1 MTDTTRSPDA
11 AVEALMAAESAPG
24 AAVAVVVGD
33 EVVFERGYG
42 LAALAAGRPVTPDTV
57 FGIGS
62 LGKSFTAAAVA
73 QLVAE
78 GRLSFD
84 TPAVELLPELRL
96 PEPFP
101 TGEITV
107 EHLLSHTSG
116 LPALPVLEMSLG
128 WLDGDGPME
137 GYADLV
143 RYLATMDERPAGL
156 PGERFS
162 YSNDAYALLGTIVER
177 LSGLPYAGYLESRVF
192 APLGMTRSTLADP
205 TRLGWE
211 DVTSLYDYEDG
222 QPAFRPDWPASALVA
237 PAGLHRS
244 TARDMARYLIAH
256 LEGFPGLSDDLRG
269 ELHRPRVWRDA
280 ESGYALGWGVM
291 PDFRGEPALAHSG
304 GITGVSSHAILLPG
318 RRAGVIA
325 LLNVSGGPAR
335 EIAEAALT
343 AVLGLPPATE
353 PPTCDPTPAEL
364 ARVAGRYRYGR
375 DAVLV
380 EHDGDGLAM
389 RVGGR
394 PAVPLVPARP
404 GEFRA
409 TLDRRVVPVVFPGD
423 ESPAPLALVMGRASW
438 REDEPE
444 AAAG

>member
-1 MTDTTRSPDA
+1 MTDTTHPTDA
-11 AVEALMAAESAPG
+11 AVEALMTAELVPG
-24 AAVAVVVGD
+24 AAVAVVAGS

-42 LAALAAGRPVTPDTV
+42 LADLASGRLVTPETV

-62 LGKSFTAAAVA
+62 LGKSFTAVAIA

-78 GRLSFD
+78 GRLALD

-107 EHLLSHTSG
+107 EQMLSHTSG
-116 LPALPVLEMSLG
+116 LPVLPVLEMSLG
-128 WLDGDGPME
+128 WLDGDGRME

-143 RYLATMDERPAGL
+143 RYLATMPERPAGL

-162 YSNDAYALLGTIVER
+162 YSNDAYALLGTIIER
-177 LSGLPYAGYLESRVF
+177 LSGMPYGEYLDARVF

-205 TRLGWE
+205 TRLGWQ
-211 DVTSLYDYEDG
+211 DVTSLYDYEGG
-222 QPAFRPDWPASALVA
+222 QPALRPDWPASALVA

-244 TARDMARYLIAH
+244 TARDMAHYLIAH
-256 LEGFPGLSDDLRG
+256 LDGLPGMPDALRA
-269 ELHRPRVWRDA
+269 EIYRPRIWRDA
-280 ESGYALGWGVM
+280 ESGYGLGWGVF
-291 PDFRGEPALAHSG
+291 PNFRGERALAHSG
-304 GITGVSSHAILLPG
+304 GITGVSSHAILLPD
-318 RRAGVIA
+318 RRAGIIA

-335 EIAEAALT
+335 EIAEAVLT
-343 AVLGLPPATE
+343 DVLALPPASE
-353 PPTCDPTPAEL
+353 PPTYDPTPAEL

-380 EHDGDGLAM
+380 EHDADGLAM
-389 RVGGR
+389 RVGDR

-423 ESPAPLALVMGRASW
+423 ESPAPLALVMGRVSW

-444 AAAG
+444 TAAG

>member
-1 MTDTTRSPDA
+1 MTDTIRSTDA
-11 AVEALMAAESAPG
+11 AVEALMAAESVPG
-24 AAVAVVVGD
+24 AAVAVVAGG

-42 LAALAAGRPVTPDTV
+42 LADLAAGRPVTPDTV

-62 LGKSFTAAAVA
+62 LGKSFTAVAIA

-78 GRLSFD
+78 GRLAFNTS
-84 TPAVELLPELRL
+84 AVELLPELRL

-101 TGEITV
+101 TREITV

-116 LPALPVLEMSLG
+116 LPVLPVLEMSLG
-128 WLDGDGPME
+128 WRTGDDPME
-137 GYADLV
+137 GYDDLI
-143 RYLATMDERPAGL
+143 RYLATMAERPAGH

-162 YSNDAYALLGTIVER
+162 YSNDSYALLGTIVER
-177 LSGLPYAGYLESRVF
+177 LSGMSYAEYLESRVF

-205 TRLGWE
+205 TSLGWE
-211 DVTSLYDYEDG
+211 DVTSLYDYEVG
-222 QPAFRPDWPASALVA
+222 QPAYRPDWPASAIVA

-256 LEGFPGLSDDLRG
+256 LGGFPGVPEDLRE
-269 ELHRPRVWRDA
+269 ELYRPRVWRDA
-280 ESGYALGWGVM
+280 ESGYALGWGVF
-291 PDFRGEPALAHSG
+291 PTFRGELALAHSG

-335 EIAEAALT
+335 EIAEATLT
-343 AVLGLPPATE
+343 EVLRLPPAAE
-353 PPTCDPTPAEL
+353 PPTYDPTPAEL
-364 ARVAGRYRYGR
+364 ARAAGRYRYGR

-380 EHDGDGLAM
+380 QHDGDGLAM
-389 RVGGR
+389 RVGDR
-394 PAVPLVPARP
+394 PAVSLVPARP

-423 ESPAPLALVMGRASW
+423 E
-438 REDEPE
+438 
-444 AAAG
+444 